1 MKFRCQLNETFA
13 SVGLLTVMVCIVNL
27 ARAAET
33 APTQS
38 VVPQSVFV
46 IPTNPSEGH
55 DPFYPNST
63 RLYSS
68 GVTNASNT
76 ISSASL
82 LVLNGLSGAPGH
94 RLAMI
99 NGRTMAVGETTDVP
113 TATGTVKVHLL
124 EIKEKSVVVE
134 VGGVSQELRL
144 RGE

>member
-33 APTQS
+33 ATTQS

-76 ISSASL
+76 IPSASL
-82 LVLNGLSGAPGH
+82 LVLNGLSD
-94 RLAMI
+94 RLAII
-99 NGRTMAVGETTDVP
+99 NRRTMAVGETTDVP

-124 EIKEKSVVVE
+124 EIKGKSVVVE